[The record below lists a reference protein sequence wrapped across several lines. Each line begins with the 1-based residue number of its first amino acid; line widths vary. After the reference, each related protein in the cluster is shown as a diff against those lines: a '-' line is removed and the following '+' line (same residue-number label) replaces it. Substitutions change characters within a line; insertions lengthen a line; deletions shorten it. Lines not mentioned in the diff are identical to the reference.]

1 MSLFCAVLLFLF
13 FLLLNQYELLCQNDI
28 VNAQNGMEKKV
39 ESVDYRSSAGQG
51 QEEKNV
57 QVKVIH
63 QPHSTNTSGGVLAAA
78 ATTLQSAKDTIS
90 KK

>member
-1 MSLFCAVLLFLF
+1 MNEQAAKK
-13 FLLLNQYELLCQNDI
+13 NDI

-78 ATTLQSAKDTIS
+78 ATTLQSAKDAIS